1 MHILKEVTKL
11 NECNVP
17 VCSENCPHQ
26 NLIDLAKQNFPTLE
40 EIEELAE
47 LYKIFSDN
55 TRLKIICALG
65 KDELCVCDICELL
78 SLNQSTVSH
87 QLRIL
92 KSSKLVKYRRQG
104 KQIFYSLDDD
114 HVKGIIFQALDHIRE
129 DRSIIK

>member
-65 KDELCVCDICELL
+65 KDELCVCD
-78 SLNQSTVSH
+78 QSTVSH

-129 DRSIIK
+129 DRSITK

>member
-1 MHILKEVTKL
+1 MRLL
-11 NECNVP
+11 
-17 VCSENCPHQ
+17 CSGSVSYTH
-26 NLIDLAKQNFPTLE
+26 L
-40 EIEELAE
+40 
-47 LYKIFSDN
+47 
-55 TRLKIICALG
+55 
-65 KDELCVCDICELL
+65 CDICELL

-129 DRSIIK
+129 DRSITK

>member
-1 MHILKEVTKL
+1 MYKR
-11 NECNVP
+11 
-17 VCSENCPHQ
+17 Q
-26 NLIDLAKQNFPTLE
+26 
-40 EIEELAE
+40 ELAE

-114 HVKGIIFQALDHIRE
+114 LSLIHILFFNYRPKHLHW
-129 DRSIIK
+129 RFTGGYILH